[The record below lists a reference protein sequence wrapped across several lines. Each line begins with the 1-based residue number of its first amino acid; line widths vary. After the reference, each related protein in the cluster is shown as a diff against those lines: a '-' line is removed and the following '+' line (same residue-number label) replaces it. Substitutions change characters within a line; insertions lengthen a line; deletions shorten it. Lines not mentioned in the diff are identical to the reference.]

1 MDCLKTNF
9 IRKLEL
15 VQNHTVLYNP
25 SDRLWTVPRR
35 LAYSRQRS
43 ACYQE
48 CHAYFSMIYPT
59 KSCFYG
65 RNSSRAFAISLGE
78 EPSSLSEMENI
89 SDVDDTVPTDSSEE
103 VLPQKLKSDEL
114 KALLVDSERKRL
126 LKKLSEANQYN
137 RFLKRQLLIEED
149 AVAKFKVELAV
160 LELELQASTYT
171 LVSLAE
177 EIANSGVQLDSR
189 KINGRY
195 IQSHLLARL
204 EAIHEKVKEQ
214 IKDVDALKF
223 EVTLFWVGM
232 AESVQVMGS
241 FDGWTQGEEM
251 SPEYTGDYA
260 RFSATLKL
268 RPGRYEIKFL
278 VDGEWRLSAEFPTVG
293 EGIMQNNLLV
303 VEQNN

>member
-1 MDCLKTNF
+1 MPW
-9 IRKLEL
+9 RGGGGGSSGGWEHEGY
-15 VQNHTVLYNP
+15 Q
-25 SDRLWTVPRR
+25 RLWWWKGKGPAIGAGGEGRKRERR
-35 LAYSRQRS
+35 VSLISFCLISLAYKNAQ
-43 ACYQE
+43 
-48 CHAYFSMIYPT
+48 
-59 KSCFYG
+59 
-65 RNSSRAFAISLGE
+65 RAFAISLGE
-78 EPSSLSEMENI
+78 EPSSLSEMENVN
-89 SDVDDTVPTDSSEE
+89 DVDDTVPTDSSDE

-114 KALLVDSERKRL
+114 KALLVDTERKRL

-278 VDGEWRLSAEFPTVG
+278 VDGEWQLSPEFPTVG

>member
-1 MDCLKTNF
+1 MECLKTNF

-15 VQNHTVLYNP
+15 VQNHTVLCNP

-43 ACYQE
+43 ACYRE
-48 CHAYFSMIYPT
+48 CHAYFSMIYPA

-65 RNSSRAFAISLGE
+65 RKSSRAFSISLGE
-78 EPSSLSEMENI
+78 EPSSLSEVENI
-89 SDVDDTVPTDSSEE
+89 SDIDDTVPTDTSEE

-114 KALLVDSERKRL
+114 KALLVDTERKKL

-137 RFLKRQLLIEED
+137 RFLKRQLLMEED
-149 AVAKFKVELAV
+149 AVAKFKNELAV
-160 LELELQASTYT
+160 LELELQT

-214 IKDVDALKF
+214 IKDVDTLKF

-251 SPEYTGDYA
+251 SLEYTGDYA

-278 VDGEWRLSAEFPTVG
+278 VDGEWKLSPEFPTVG